1 MARTP
6 SKRWD
11 RAIAKVER
19 PDDWGVQVV
28 STTEVVKLLSRQHAA
43 FVRLVNKLPRT
54 LCTTT
59 RGQVFEAVSLNELLA
74 ALAKRKGGRVN
85 DDEL

>member
-43 FVRLVNKLPRT
+43 FVRLVKDLMPRT
-54 LCTTT
+54 TIGAYNYA
-59 RGQVFEAVSLNELLA
+59 RKEALRDVLS
-74 ALAKRKGGRVN
+74 ALAKRKGGG
-85 DDEL
+85 